1 MEAMT
6 DDQLRELIGETPEQ
20 EAETSRKLAHL
31 SEETLQAAAD
41 GNPAALRKFLTALH
55 GPDKRKWPK

>member
-1 MEAMT
+1 MT

-31 SEETLQAAAD
+31 SEKTLQDAID
-41 GNPAALRKFLTALH
+41 GNPVAERKVLIALY